1 MEVIQVIYR
10 ARGQYQENG
19 KKTTLDGQEKQIIF
33 YLSDSAIYYPQ
44 DNDISQKDYDEE
56 KKLSLE
62 ESTMN
67 LLDILLILKLSIMTR
82 IVGAGNLGGKNF
94 LMIPIGGKSISTAG
108 NSFSEKMT
116 NLIRELK
123 NEHKDYSNKKNK
135 K

>member
-1 MEVIQVIYR
+1 MEKNNFR
-10 ARGQYQENG
+10 WSR
-19 KKTTLDGQEKQIIF
+19 KQIIF

-123 NEHKDYSNKKNK
+123 NEHNRHPENKIFGMYITV
-135 K
+135 